1 VTDGRLTL
9 REAAIRLGVS
19 EGAIRKRV
27 MRGTLHSEMGA
38 DGKRYVWLDG
48 ADGGADNGEDAS
60 STRESD
66 SLRLSDV
73 GLIEELREEVHYLR
87 EQLNRELER
96 RSAESERYQ
105 RIVAGL
111 TQANAN
117 LTERLREL
125 EAPSEPSDR
134 PPNAGAGSRREE
146 TPPGGEEAQEGARRP
161 WWRRLFGERVNEYS
175 VLRKEPRI
183 VERDGELYIIKS

>member
-1 VTDGRLTL
+1 VTL

-27 MRGTLHSEMGA
+27 MRGTLRSEMGP

-48 ADGGADNGEDAS
+48 TDGGEDTS
-60 STRESD
+60 STHESGA
-66 SLRLSDV
+66 LRSSDV
-73 GLIEELREEVHYLR
+73 ELIEELREEVHYLW

-96 RSAESERYQ
+96 RGAESERYQ

-125 EAPSEPSDR
+125 EASAEPLGGS
-134 PPNAGAGSRREE
+134 PNAEAGGCPGRSPARAVKRLRSR
-146 TPPGGEEAQEGARRP
+146 
-161 WWRRLFGERVNEYS
+161 
-175 VLRKEPRI
+175 LR
-183 VERDGELYIIKS
+183 

>member
-1 VTDGRLTL
+1 VTEGRLTL

-27 MRGTLHSEMGA
+27 MRGTLRSEMGA

-48 ADGGADNGEDAS
+48 TDGGGDNGEDAS
-60 STRESD
+60 STHEYGT
-66 SLRLSDV
+66 LRSSDV
-73 GLIEELREEVHYLR
+73 ALIEELREEVHYLR

-96 RSAESERYQ
+96 RGAESERYQ

-125 EAPSEPSDR
+125 EAPQEPSESR
-134 PPNAGAGSRREE
+134 PPSAGTGPLAREE
-146 TPPGGEEAQEGARRP
+146 PRPGATQEGAEPRS
-161 WWRRLFGERVNEYS
+161 WWRRVFG
-175 VLRKEPRI
+175 
-183 VERDGELYIIKS
+183 G

>member
-1 VTDGRLTL
+1 VTDGRVTL
-9 REAAIRLGVS
+9 REAAIRMGVS

-27 MRGTLHSEMGA
+27 ARGTLRSEMGT

-48 ADGGADNGEDAS
+48 TDGGADNGEDAS

-66 SLRLSDV
+66 PLRLSDV

-125 EAPSEPSDR
+125 EPPSEPPGG
-134 PPNAGAGSRREE
+134 PPNAGAGLAREAR
-146 TPPGGEEAQEGARRP
+146 PGGEEAQEDSERP
-161 WWRRLFGERVNEYS
+161 WWRRVFG
-175 VLRKEPRI
+175 
-183 VERDGELYIIKS
+183 G